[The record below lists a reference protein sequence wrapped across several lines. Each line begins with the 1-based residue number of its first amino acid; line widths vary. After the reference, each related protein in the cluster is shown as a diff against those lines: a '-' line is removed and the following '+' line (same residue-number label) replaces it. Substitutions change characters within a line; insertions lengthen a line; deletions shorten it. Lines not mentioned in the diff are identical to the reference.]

1 MIASATIRHNLPQV
15 WRIVATAQYQ
25 YGRGASLFPR
35 HGEQKLDSIEVVG
48 GKTLNG
54 VVDASGS
61 KNAALP
67 ILFATLLADG
77 VHRFENVPQLRDI
90 DSAEALLRA
99 LNCETVRDGNSMQ
112 VTVAR
117 PDKMEAHYDLVRKM
131 RASILCLGPLL
142 ARYGKARVSLPGG
155 CAIGSRPIDLHV
167 QTMQR
172 LGAEIEIESG
182 YVIAR
187 AKRLQGDR
195 ILFDRV
201 TVGGT
206 ENALMAA
213 VLAQGTTVIE
223 NAAKEPEV
231 VDLVHYL
238 KAMGAKIEGEGSSV
252 ITIEGVDEL
261 SPASHS
267 IVADRIE
274 AGTLLIAGAITGG
287 HVTVNNCVPVHLQA
301 LTDKLR
307 DCGFTVTTDETSI
320 TVEAVDKWGCSDMAT
335 APFPAFPTDLQAQFM
350 ALMTQ
355 ARGTSV
361 ITEGIFENRF
371 MHVQELVRLGANIT
385 PMAQVSIVRGNP
397 GELSGATVMAT
408 DLRASACLILAG
420 LAASGT
426 TLVGRIY
433 HLDRGYEFLEQKLAS
448 LGANIKRVA

>member
-1 MIASATIRHNLPQV
+1 M
-15 WRIVATAQYQ
+15 
-25 YGRGASLFPR
+25 
-35 HGEQKLDSIEVVG
+35 DSIEVVG
-48 GKTLNG
+48 GNTLSG
-54 VVDASGS
+54 SVAASGS

-90 DSAEALLRA
+90 DSTEALLRA

-117 PDKMEAHYDLVRKM
+117 PNKMEAHYDLVRKM

-142 ARYGKARVSLPGG
+142 ARYGEARVSLPGG

-167 QTMQR
+167 QTMQK

-195 ILFDRV
+195 ILFERV

-213 VLAQGTTVIE
+213 VLAEGTTVIE

-238 KAMGAKIEGEGSSV
+238 QAMGAKIEGEGTSV
-252 ITIEGVDEL
+252 ITIEGVTEL
-261 SPASHS
+261 SPASHT
-267 IVADRIE
+267 IVPDRIE
-274 AGTLLIAGAITGG
+274 AGTLLIAGAMTGG
-287 HVTVNNCVPVHLQA
+287 RVTVDHCVPIHLQA
-301 LTDKLR
+301 LTDKMR
-307 DCGFTVTTDETSI
+307 DCGFTIHTDDTSI
-320 TVEAVDKWGCSDMAT
+320 TVEAIDEWTSTDMAT
-335 APFPAFPTDLQAQFM
+335 APYPAFPTDLQAQFM
-350 ALMTQ
+350 VLMTQ

-385 PMAQVSIVRGNP
+385 PMSQVSIVRGNP
-397 GELSGATVMAT
+397 GELSGAKVMAT

-448 LGANIKRVA
+448 LGADIKRVA